1 MKPSFRRK
9 LLTKMKEV
17 LYKDLGRMGYLECW
31 EKQRTMFDGMLQR
44 KRTGQVCDDVANPEQ
59 VGTAGVVYLVEH
71 NPVYT
76 LGKSGKSEN
85 MLVSEPYL
93 RSIGAEFYH
102 IDRGG
107 DVTYHGPGQVVGY
120 PILDLEQLGIGL
132 RRYIEILEEAVI
144 RTVARYGINAER
156 LEGATGVWLCD
167 READGTPR
175 NWRKICAIG
184 VRASHFVTMHGLALN
199 VATDLKWFT
208 MINPCGFVDKG
219 VTSINKEVGEDVD
232 FEEVKR
238 LLVENLTKLLTDE

>member
-1 MKPSFRRK
+1 
-9 LLTKMKEV
+9 
-17 LYKDLGRMGYLECW
+17 MGYLECW
-31 EKQRTMFDGMLQR
+31 EKQRTMFDSMLQR

-132 RRYIEILEEAVI
+132 REYIDSLEEAIIGVC
-144 RTVARYGINAER
+144 REWGIEAGR
-156 LEGATGVWLCD
+156 IAGASGVWL
-167 READGTPR
+167 DGDSPR
-175 NWRKICAIG
+175 ARKICAIG
-184 VRASHFVTMHGLALN
+184 VRASRYVTMHGFAMN
-199 VATDLKWFT
+199 VNTDLKYFNH
-208 MINPCGFVDKG
+208 INPCGFVDKG
-219 VTSINKEVGEDVD
+219 VTSLEKELGHEVD
-232 FEEVKR
+232 IELVKAQIVKH
-238 LLVENLTKLLTDE
+238 LAEKLKIEIYK